1 MTCARLVLAGAVWVG
16 NLLAQ
21 NAQLSGLIQDP
32 SGLKITEAEI
42 TLRNEQT
49 GGKRVTKSNDEG
61 FYSVFS
67 LSPGVYRISVHAANF
82 ETVIREGIKLD
93 VGENARLDF
102 NLRIG
107 DSHTEVTVH
116 GGVPQINT
124 QDASVGTVI
133 DREIIDQMP
142 LNGRGIQ
149 SLIELT
155 PGVVVTP
162 VVNDS
167 RGQFAVNGQ
176 RTDANYFIV
185 DGVSA
190 NFSAGDTVQITND
203 RGRSFSMGQ
212 AGGGMLPANNFLGTF
227 SNLVSPDALQ
237 EFKIQTSTFAPE
249 YGRSPGAQ
257 IGLITRSGGNRYS
270 GSLFEYFRNDKTD
283 ANDWFA
289 NQLAMPKPPLRF
301 NNFGGTLGGPIRIPH
316 FYNGHDRTFFFLSVE
331 DLVLTQAFPVGI
343 AVPTVRA
350 RQTASPAFAALLN
363 LYPLP
368 NRSSSLY
375 GGPAATGLSQ
385 FAGTYPIR
393 RDQQTYGIRL
403 DHSFTDRLMLFVR
416 YNRAP
421 SQSNGPADGVSN
433 PANIQMYGLG
443 TETLT
448 LGLTHTVT
456 PNVVNEIRVNGSRQ
470 SAGVSAAVENLLG
483 AKSPSDS
490 LLFPAGYSRNDSTFG
505 FGILNSP
512 LPSVLVGFIERDRS
526 RQMQVVDN
534 LSWSKGAHQ
543 FKFGVDYRW
552 FSPVQDY
559 PGLTSILFFSNLAG
573 ETVSAVVGARGNTD
587 VAFVSKAF
595 SAYAQDTWRASR
607 RLTLTYGA
615 RWEVNPAPGVSA
627 GQGAILAG
635 LSNLND
641 PSTAY
646 FLPPGKA
653 MYPTSWSN
661 IAPRLGIAWQM
672 FDGAA
677 GKTVLR
683 AGAGRFF
690 DLAQAGFEDFGFF
703 SPTIAVYKNQPF
715 GSLPLGPS
723 TNQFVEPRS
732 VVSVIAAAPG
742 YNLPFTYEWNVTIE
756 QSIGQQT
763 FSAGYVA
770 ALGRRLIGYATLPNP
785 APYATF
791 EVRGNDASSSYQ
803 AMQLQFNRRL
813 SSRIRLLLSYTWS
826 HSIDNLSNDTIAVGA
841 NRSLSEYL
849 DPDIDRGS
857 SDFDI
862 RHSLNGSVM
871 AVIPAPGSGI
881 GAVLFRNWSANSIFF
896 ARSSLPT
903 DLLASNPGTLNGFF
917 SARPNLVPGQP
928 LYLYGPGYPG
938 GKSYNGAAFS
948 NPPPGA
954 EGNLGR
960 NVLRGFGA
968 WQIDFALHRTFRL
981 TERAS
986 LQFRIEAFNILNHAN
1001 FANPSDPGDPGR
1013 LTIANTPA
1021 FGTSTQT
1028 LATGLGSTNIP
1039 GQLNPL
1045 FQIGGPRSLQFA
1057 LRLGF

>member
-1 MTCARLVLAGAVWVG
+1 MTSARLLLAGVVWAGTVS
-16 NLLAQ
+16 AQ

-32 SGLKITEAEI
+32 SALKIPGAEI

-49 GGKRVTKSNDEG
+49 GGKRVTKSNDDG

-67 LSPGVYRISVHAANF
+67 LSPGVYRISVHAADF

-116 GGVPQINT
+116 GDSPQINT
-124 QDASVGTVI
+124 EDASVGTVI

-162 VVNDS
+162 VVDAS

-176 RTDANYFIV
+176 RTDANYFTV

-190 NFSAGDTVQITND
+190 NFSAGDAMQVTNEL
-203 RGRSFSMGQ
+203 GRNFSIGQ

-270 GSLFEYFRNDKTD
+270 GSLFEYFRNDKAD

-301 NNFGGTLGGPIRIPH
+301 NNFGGTLGGPVLIPH
-316 FYNGHDRTFFFLSVE
+316 LYNGHDRTFFFLSVE
-331 DLVLTQAFPVGI
+331 DLVLTQAFPVAI
-343 AVPTVRA
+343 PVPTVQA
-350 RQTASPAFAALLN
+350 RQTASPSFAALLN
-363 LYPLP
+363 VFPLP

-375 GGPAATGLSQ
+375 GDPAATGLSQ
-385 FAGTYPIR
+385 FAGAYPLR
-393 RDQQTYGIRL
+393 QDQQTYGLRL
-403 DHSFTDRLMLFVR
+403 DHSFSDRLMLFVR

-421 SQSNGPADGVSN
+421 SQSGGPADNVSN
-433 PANIQMYGLG
+433 PADIQTYALG

-456 PNVVNEIRVNGSRQ
+456 PNVVNEIRLNGSRQ
-470 SAGVSAAVENLLG
+470 SAGVSAAVRNLLG
-483 AKSPSDS
+483 AESPPDS

-505 FGILNSP
+505 FGIINSP
-512 LPSVLVGFIERDRS
+512 LPSVLVGFIEQDRS
-526 RQMQVVDN
+526 RQMQLVDN

-543 FKFGVDYRW
+543 FKFGADYRW
-552 FSPVQDY
+552 FSPVQVD
-559 PGLTSILFFSNLAG
+559 PGLVSLLLFSDLSD
-573 ETVSAVVGARGNTD
+573 TTLTAVLGTRGD
-587 VAFVSKAF
+587 SGVAYVSKAF
-595 SAYAQDTWRASR
+595 SAYAQDTWRANR

-615 RWEVNPAPGVSA
+615 RWEVNPAPRVSA
-627 GQGAILAG
+627 GQAAILAG

-653 MYPTSWSN
+653 IYPTSWSN

-683 AGAGRFF
+683 AGVGRFY
-690 DLAQAGFEDFGFF
+690 DLAQSRFEDFGSF
-703 SPTIAVYKNQPF
+703 SPVISAYLNQTL
-715 GSLPLGPS
+715 GSLPLEPS
-723 TNQFVEPRS
+723 ANQIAEPRS
-732 VVSVIAAAPG
+732 EGSVIAAAPG
-742 YNLPFTYEWNVTIE
+742 YNLPYSYEWNVTIE
-756 QSIGQQT
+756 RSVGQQT

-770 ALGRRLIGYATLPNP
+770 ALGRRLIGYATLPHP
-785 APYATF
+785 APYASF
-791 EVRGNDASSSYQ
+791 EVLGNDASSSYQ

-826 HSIDNLSNDTIAVGA
+826 HSIDNLSDDIDSFGA
-841 NRSLSEYL
+841 NRSLSQYL

-871 AVIPAPGSGI
+871 AAIPAPGSGI

-896 ARSSLPT
+896 ARSALPT
-903 DLLASNPGTLNGFF
+903 DLLASNPSILNGFY

-948 NPPPGA
+948 NPVPGA

-968 WQIDFALHRTFRL
+968 WQIDFALHRTFRF
-981 TERAS
+981 TEGTS
-986 LQFRIEAFNILNHAN
+986 LQFRVEAFNILNHPN

-1021 FGTSTQT
+1021 FGTSTET

-1057 LRLGF
+1057 LRLSF

>member
-1 MTCARLVLAGAVWVG
+1 VTCAKLLLAGAVCAGTVF
-16 NLLAQ
+16 AQ

-32 SGLKITEAEI
+32 SGLKIPGSEI

-49 GGKRVTKSNDEG
+49 GGKRVTKSNADG

-67 LSPGVYRISVHAANF
+67 LSPGVYRISVHAAGF

-102 NLRIG
+102 DLRIG

-116 GGVPQINT
+116 GGSPQINT
-124 QDASVGTVI
+124 EDASVGTVI

-162 VVNDS
+162 VVDAS

-176 RTDANYFIV
+176 RTDANYFTV

-190 NFSAGDTVQITND
+190 NFSAGDATQTTNEP
-203 RGRSFSMGQ
+203 GRLFSIGQ

-270 GSLFEYFRNDKTD
+270 GSLFEYFRNDKAD

-301 NNFGGTLGGPIRIPH
+301 NNFGGTLGGPVRIPH
-316 FYNGHDRTFFFLSVE
+316 LYNGHDRTFFFLSVE
-331 DLVLTQAFPVGI
+331 DLLLTQAFPVGI
-343 AVPTVRA
+343 PVPTVQA

-363 LYPLP
+363 VYPFP

-375 GGPAATGLSQ
+375 GDPAVTGLSQ
-385 FAGTYPIR
+385 FAGTYPIQQ
-393 RDQQTYGIRL
+393 DQQTYGIRL

-433 PANIQMYGLG
+433 PVNIQMYALG

-470 SAGVSAAVENLLG
+470 SAGVSAAVRNLLG
-483 AKSPSDS
+483 AESPPDS

-505 FGILNSP
+505 FEIFNSP
-512 LPSVLVGFIERDRS
+512 LPSVLVGFVEQDRS
-526 RQMQVVDN
+526 RQMQLVDN

-543 FKFGVDYRW
+543 FKFGADYRW
-552 FSPVQDY
+552 FSPVQAD
-559 PGLTSILFFSNLAG
+559 PRLVSLLLFSDFSDTTLTAILGTRATS
-573 ETVSAVVGARGNTD
+573 D
-587 VAFVSKAF
+587 VAYVSKAF
-595 SAYAQDTWRASR
+595 SAYAQDTWRANR

-615 RWEVNPAPGVSA
+615 RWEVNPAPRVSA
-627 GQGAILAG
+627 GQAAILGG

-653 MYPTSWSN
+653 IYPTSWSN

-672 FDGAA
+672 FDRAA

-683 AGAGRFF
+683 AGVGRFY
-690 DLAQAGFEDFGFF
+690 DLAQSRFEDYGSF
-703 SPTIAVYKNQPF
+703 SPTLSTYGNQPL
-715 GSLPLGPS
+715 GSLPLEPS
-723 TNQFVEPRS
+723 ADQVAVPRS
-732 VVSVIAAAPG
+732 EGSVVAAAPG
-742 YNLPFTYEWNVTIE
+742 YTLPVTYEWNVTLE

-770 ALGRRLIGYATLPNP
+770 ALGRRLIGYAELPNP

-791 EVRGNDASSSYQ
+791 EVLGNDASSSYQ
-803 AMQLQFNRRL
+803 AMQLQFNRRM

-826 HSIDNLSNDTIAVGA
+826 HSIDNLSDDMDSFGA
-841 NRSLSEYL
+841 TRSLSQYL

-862 RHSLNGSVM
+862 RHSLNGS
-871 AVIPAPGSGI
+871 AIAALPAPHSGI

-896 ARSSLPT
+896 ARSALPT
-903 DLLASNPGTLNGFF
+903 DLLASNPSILNFY

-948 NPPPGA
+948 NPVPGA

-968 WQIDFALHRTFRL
+968 WQIDFALHRTFRF
-981 TERAS
+981 TERTS
-986 LQFRIEAFNILNHAN
+986 LQLRVEAFNILNHPN

-1021 FGTSTQT
+1021 FGTSTET

-1045 FQIGGPRSLQFA
+1045 FQIGGPRSMQFA
-1057 LRLGF
+1057 LRLSF